1 MLRDIPGS
9 DNRLV
14 ATVRFGVDPYT
25 YLNEAR
31 SRYGDPFKSWLAGQ
45 RIVLT
50 GEPEHIKQILSADYE
65 TIASFNPGHLT
76 PLLGEG
82 SLILIDSQ
90 RHARER
96 RLLSPPLHG
105 ARMRSYARIIH
116 DSALQRAR
124 AWPLSQPF
132 VMQHT
137 TQAISLDVIVK
148 AVFGV
153 QDPERVA
160 TFERTLLAA
169 TDAIWPPSIL
179 IRFLQTDLGPLTPWA
194 KFARSKQAATDLV
207 HSEIAARR
215 LAATGGDDIL
225 QLMLDARYE
234 DGGAMTDQQIHD
246 ELFTLLVAGHETTA
260 IALAWAMYWLH
271 RNPATLQRLREELAT
286 LGDDPDPE
294 AIARLPYLEA
304 VCHETLRLFPILP
317 LVPRTV
323 IKDMQ
328 LGPYT
333 VPAGLNVG
341 FCPAIVHRNPDI
353 YPDPDTFK
361 PERWLARK
369 FTPFEFIPFGGGLR
383 RCIGAAFALY
393 EMKLV
398 LAALLPTHRFSL
410 LDDREIR
417 PQRRNLTLGPRGGI
431 RMVLIDRKQPA

>member
-1 MLRDIPGS
+1 MPLDIPGS
-9 DNRLV
+9 DNRFV

-25 YLNEAR
+25 YLNEVR
-31 SRYGDPFKSWLAGQ
+31 QRVGDPFENWLAGQ

-50 GEPEHIKQILSADYE
+50 GEPEYIKQILTADAD
-65 TIASFNPGHLT
+65 TVASFNPGHLK

-82 SLILIDSQ
+82 SLILIDGQ
-90 RHARER
+90 RHTRER

-105 ARMRSYARIIH
+105 ARMRSYAQIIQ
-116 DSALQRAR
+116 DSALLRAR
-124 AWPLSQPF
+124 AWQISQPF
-132 VMQHT
+132 VMSHT

-169 TDAIWPPSIL
+169 TESIWPPSIL
-179 IRFLQTDLGPLTPWA
+179 IRLLQTDLGPLTPWA
-194 KFARSKQAATDLV
+194 KFARSKRAADDLV
-207 HSEIAARR
+207 RAEIAARR
-215 LAATGGDDIL
+215 IAATGGDDIL

-234 DGGAMTDQQIHD
+234 DGGAMTDPQIHD

-271 RNPATLQRLREELAT
+271 RNPDTLARLRGELAD

-294 AIARLPYLEA
+294 AVARLPYLEA
-304 VCHETLRLFPILP
+304 VCNEALRLYPIIP

-323 IKDMQ
+323 VKPMQ

-333 VPAGLNVG
+333 IPAGSYVG
-341 FCPAIVHRNPDI
+341 FCPAIVHTNPDL
-353 YPDPDTFK
+353 YPEPHAFK
-361 PERWLARK
+361 PERWLTRK
-369 FTPFEFIPFGGGLR
+369 YTPFEFIPFGGGIR

-398 LAALLPTHRFSL
+398 LAAILPRHRFAL
-410 LDDREIR
+410 LDDRPIP
-417 PQRRNLTLGPRGGI
+417 PQRRNLTLGPTGGI
-431 RMVLIDRKQPA
+431 RMVLIERKPD

>member
-1 MLRDIPGS
+1 MPLDIPGS
-9 DNRLV
+9 DNRFV
-14 ATVRFGVDPYT
+14 ATLRFGVDPYT
-25 YLNEAR
+25 YLNEVR
-31 SRYGDPFKSWLAGQ
+31 RRFGDPFENWLAGK

-50 GEPEHIKQILSADYE
+50 GEPEYIKQILAADAD
-65 TIASFNPGHLT
+65 TVASFNPGHLK

-82 SLILIDSQ
+82 SLILIDGQ
-90 RHARER
+90 RHTHER

-105 ARMRSYARIIH
+105 ARMRSYAQIIR

-124 AWPLSQPF
+124 AWQLGQPF
-132 VMQHT
+132 VMSHT

-153 QDPERVA
+153 QDPARVA

-179 IRFLQTDLGPLTPWA
+179 IRFLQTDLGPLTPWG
-194 KFARSKQAATDLV
+194 KFARSKRAADDLV
-207 HSEIAARR
+207 RAEIAARR
-215 LAATGGDDIL
+215 VASTGGDDIL

-234 DGGAMTDQQIHD
+234 DGGAMTDPQIHD

-271 RNPATLQRLREELAT
+271 RNPETLARLRDELAT

-294 AIARLPYLEA
+294 AVARLPYLEA
-304 VCHETLRLFPILP
+304 VCNETLRLYPILP

-323 IKDMQ
+323 IKPMQ

-333 VPAGLNVG
+333 IPAGSYVG
-341 FCPAIVHRNPDI
+341 FCPAIVHTNPVL
-353 YPDPDTFK
+353 YPEPHAFK
-361 PERWLARK
+361 PERWLTRK
-369 FTPFEFIPFGGGLR
+369 FTPFEFIPFGGGIR

-398 LAALLPTHRFSL
+398 LAAILPRHRFVL
-410 LDDREIR
+410 LDDRPIR
-417 PQRRNLTLGPRGGI
+417 PQRRNLTLGPTGGI
-431 RMVLIDRKQPA
+431 RMTLIERKPD